1 MDSGEIL
8 AATSAAELADLAGV
22 DATTARRWKSGRA
35 RLPTATARLAAL
47 RILGDLESLAGPDW
61 SGWRITRDGRL
72 ASPRWR
78 RPFERW
84 EIEQLPQLHGQAAGF
99 DVERRQLQRDIEQL
113 RTELDQEKKRAAFY
127 RAQLVNES
135 RLGLAFLVPPH

>member
-8 AATSAAELADLAGV
+8 SMTSATELVRITGV

-35 RLPTATARLAAL
+35 RMPTAAARLAAL
-47 RILGDLESLAGPDW
+47 RIDGDLASLAGPDW
-61 SGWRITRDGRL
+61 SGWKITRDGRL

-99 DVERRQLQRDIEQL
+99 DVERRQLRQDIARLQA
-113 RTELDQEKKRAAFY
+113 ELDQEKKRAAFY

-135 RLGLAFLVPPH
+135 RLGLAFMTPPA